1 MFVLRGETT
10 RGGDNEG
17 CGGYRGEGKVDVIVL
32 GLLWP
37 WSRMYEH
44 LSISSQAP
52 PRNRHHLQP
61 LVHEDRVRSN

>member
-1 MFVLRGETT
+1 
-10 RGGDNEG
+10 
-17 CGGYRGEGKVDVIVL
+17 VDVIVL